1 MDISQIFSAW
11 NPASIYASKEAV
23 QCMKMCHA
31 GSNNLDWIA
40 KIMALKKSKNINLEF
55 YCSVV

>member
-31 GSNNLDWIA
+31 ESNNLDWIA
-40 KIMALKKSKNINLEF
+40 KIMALKKK
-55 YCSVV
+55 